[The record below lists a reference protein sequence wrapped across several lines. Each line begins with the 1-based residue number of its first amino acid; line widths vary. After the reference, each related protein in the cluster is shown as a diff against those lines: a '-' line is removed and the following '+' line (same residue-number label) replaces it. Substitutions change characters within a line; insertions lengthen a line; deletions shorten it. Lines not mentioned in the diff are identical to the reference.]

1 MITTKSQS
9 VKSQRGI
16 ALITVMLIL
25 AVVTI
30 VLVGMSSDR
39 QMDIRRTENQ
49 RRSIQAWEY
58 VYGIE
63 AWAETQLKVDF
74 ANNQY
79 DVLMDL
85 WSKPL
90 APNPTPEGIVKA
102 DISELQGRINL
113 NNLLV
118 EGRVSD
124 EDVQRLRRLFSHLDI
139 KPDLVDA
146 ILDWIDPDMEIR
158 YPNGAEDE
166 TYTKFTPPFR
176 SPNIP
181 FVDINELL
189 RIQGITLDDFK
200 KMLPYLYV
208 ADGYEPIN
216 INTASAE
223 VLRTFAANI
232 SKDKAESLYSASGKP
247 FKKTEEF
254 LEDEAMDGISINKES
269 ISVDS
274 HYFLLSGQIDMEKSA
289 LLFQTELYRDA
300 LGGVK
305 VIRRLRRSLDD
316 G

>member
-1 MITTKSQS
+1 
-9 VKSQRGI
+9 
-16 ALITVMLIL
+16 MLIL

-30 VLVGMSSDR
+30 ILVSMSSDR

-63 AWAETQLKVDF
+63 AWAESQLKVDF
-74 ANNQY
+74 VNNQY
-79 DVLMDL
+79 DVLIDL

-90 APNPTPEGIVKA
+90 ALKPTPEGTVIA
-102 DISELQGRINL
+102 NISELQGRINL

-118 EGRVSD
+118 EGKASD
-124 EDVQRLRRLFSHLDI
+124 EDVQRLRRLFINLDI

-158 YPNGAEDE
+158 YPHGAEDE

-176 SPNIP
+176 SANIP
-181 FVDINELL
+181 FADINELL

-216 INTASAE
+216 INTASVE
-223 VLRTFAANI
+223 VLRTLAPDI
-232 SKDKAESLYSASGKP
+232 SKDQAESLYGANGKP
-247 FKKTEEF
+247 FKKIEKF
-254 LEDEAMDGISINKES
+254 LEDEVMDGISINKES

-274 HYFLLSGQIDMEKSA
+274 HYFLLSGQIDMEKNA
-289 LLFQTELYRDA
+289 LIFQTELYRDK

>member
-1 MITTKSQS
+1 MITTQFQS

-16 ALITVMLIL
+16 ALITVMLVL

-30 VLVGMSSDR
+30 VLVSMSSDR

-63 AWAETQLKVDF
+63 AWAESQLKVDF

-79 DVLMDL
+79 DVLMDH
-85 WSKPL
+85 WSIPL
-90 APNPTPEGIVKA
+90 VSKLTSEGSVKA
-102 DISELQGRINL
+102 NISELQGRINL

-118 EGRVSD
+118 EGKASD
-124 EDVQRLRRLFSHLDI
+124 EDVQRLRRLFTNLDI

-158 YPNGAEDE
+158 YPHGAEDE
-166 TYTKFTPPFR
+166 TYAKFIPPFR
-176 SPNIP
+176 SANVP
-181 FVDINELL
+181 FADINELL

-216 INTASAE
+216 INTASVE
-223 VLRTFAANI
+223 VLRTFAPNI
-232 SKDKAESLYSASGKP
+232 RKDQAESLYRASGKP
-247 FKKTEEF
+247 FKKVEEF
-254 LEDEAMDGISINKES
+254 LEEEVIDGISINKES

-274 HYFLLSGQIDMEKSA
+274 QNFLLAGQIDMDKNT
-289 LLFQTELYRDA
+289 LIFQTELYRDK

-305 VIRRLRRSLDD
+305 VNRRSRRSLDD
-316 G
+316 D